1 MNIRASKNICLGDS
15 HAEAEVVTEEAA
27 REVRSELELLLE
39 ASETVGVELDELDEV
54 ASMDE
59 AAIPVRPDIWV

>member
-1 MNIRASKNICLGDS
+1 MESKRDEQGRRYDVMS
-15 HAEAEVVTEEAA
+15 SSWAV
-27 REVRSELELLLE
+27 LE

-59 AAIPVRPDIWV
+59 AAIPVRPDIRV

>member
-15 HAEAEVVTEEAA
+15 HAEAEVATEEAA
-27 REVRSELELLLE
+27 REVRSELELLE

-54 ASMDE
+54 ASIDE

>member
-27 REVRSELELLLE
+27 REVRSELELLE

-54 ASMDE
+54 ASIDE
-59 AAIPVRPDIWV
+59 AVIPVRPDIRV